1 MDICFMKKKITDIY
15 NRKYT
20 AEIIRKMVCAKINTD
35 KTYWVQEKKRE
46 TASKLLNDSMS
57 G

>member
-1 MDICFMKKKITDIY
+1 MKKEITDIY

-20 AEIIRKMVCAKINTD
+20 TEIIRKMVCAKINTD
-35 KTYWVQEKKRE
+35 RTYWIQEKEKE
-46 TASKLLNDSMS
+46 TASKLLNDSMN